1 MIHHLSSQ
9 LLQPSAVYRRVF
21 SNYVEGLETRLINA
35 SSVAL
40 NYSHQVLEERWISS
54 TPLVVKE
61 KMNYHDSRTANLQT
75 ITSNPVSLLSK
86 LDMRFQLSWGD
97 LIIMSLIMIM
107 LRFTLHSFQ
116 LNLTLNLFQI
126 QTPLRS
132 NQLRIKKCT
141 ISCNSSIHNMMMIFW
156 MLISIFFSIYWWY
169 PLLQNFI

>member
-1 MIHHLSSQ
+1 MEVLD
-9 LLQPSAVYRRVF
+9 
-21 SNYVEGLETRLINA
+21 TRLMPELF
-35 SSVAL
+35 VAL
-40 NYSHQVLEERWISS
+40 NYSHQVLEKIWSSS
-54 TPLVVKE
+54 TPFMVK
-61 KMNYHDSRTANLQT
+61 NQIIYQDSGTANLQQLN
-75 ITSNPVSLLSK
+75 SNPVSLLSK